1 MRDTIQAK
9 ATEPVDGVRELTS
22 PAVGRLTAAPA
33 AGTILSPGQPFAEL
47 RILRRNYDL
56 VVPDGVYGIVAEV
69 AVQPPVGVAYGDV
82 LVTVSREAAALEGGE
97 AGPAAVSAAEE
108 NIPEG
113 MVAVRAQTDGIF
125 YRRPAPD
132 EPPFV
137 EDGTEI
143 ERGKVLGLVE
153 VMKCFNQV
161 QAPDAGRLV
170 KVLVDDAGEVKN
182 NQPLFLFEP
191 R

>member
-1 MRDTIQAK
+1 MKDTIA
-9 ATEPVDGVRELTS
+9 ATASETVDGVRDLNS

-33 AGTILSPGQPFAEL
+33 AGTILRPGDVFAEL

-56 VVPDGVYGIVAEV
+56 VVPDGVYGVVSEVRVA
-69 AVQPPVGVAYGDV
+69 APAGVAYGDP
-82 LVTVSREAAALEGGE
+82 LLTVSREGVAVEGVVEAGAAGVAGE
-97 AGPAAVSAAEE
+97 AD
-108 NIPEG
+108 IPEG

-125 YRRPAPD
+125 YRRPSPD
-132 EPPFV
+132 DPPFV
-137 EDGTEI
+137 AEGEEI

-161 QAPDAGRLV
+161 KAPDAARV
-170 KVLVDDAGEVKN
+170 AAVLVEDAGEVRL
-182 NQPLFLFEP
+182 NQPLVLLEP